1 MTIGNRIVKLRKDLQ
16 LSQEDLAAKIGV
28 TRQSVSKWET
38 DACAPDAYNLMSLA
52 EVLQTTV
59 EYIVTG
65 HAVATAKEP
74 AIHTDKQEKEFSKW
88 AVLGVGLMLL
98 AGGIIMAIIGMF
110 LDVTWCMIG
119 GGIAI
124 LGIVLALVR
133 KRKTLMIVLP
143 IIAVLIV
150 AVVLLLTV

>member
-38 DACAPDAYNLMSLA
+38 DACAPDAYNLMALA

-65 HAVATAKEP
+65 NAMPTKEP
-74 AIHTDKQEKEFSKW
+74 TVQADKQDKEINKW
-88 AVLGVGLMLL
+88 ATLGVSLMLL
-98 AGGIIMAIIGMF
+98 AGGIIMAIIGIF

-133 KRKTLMIVLP
+133 KRKTLLIALP
-143 IIAVLIV
+143 IFAVLIV

>member
-52 EVLQTTV
+52 EVLQTSV

-65 HAVATAKEP
+65 NAEPAKEP
-74 AIHTDKQEKEFSKW
+74 THQSPKQETESNKW
-88 AVLGVGLMLL
+88 ATLSVGLMLL
-98 AGGIIMAIIGMF
+98 AGGFIMAFIGMF
-110 LDVTWCMIG
+110 VDAIWCMIG
-119 GGIAI
+119 GGIAVA
-124 LGIVLALVR
+124 GIVLALVR
-133 KRKTLMIVLP
+133 KNNTLLIALP
-143 IIAVLIV
+143 IFVVL
-150 AVVLLLTV
+150 VVVVILLLTL